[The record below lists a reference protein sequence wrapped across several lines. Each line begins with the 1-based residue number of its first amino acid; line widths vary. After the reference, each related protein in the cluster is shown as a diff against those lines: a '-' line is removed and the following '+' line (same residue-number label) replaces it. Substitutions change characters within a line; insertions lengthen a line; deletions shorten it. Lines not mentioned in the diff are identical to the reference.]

1 MQQARGIRLDG
12 RRSGA
17 VIVVV
22 AITLVLIVGMAA
34 FAIDTGMLLSARA
47 DAQRAADAAALA
59 AASAYFDAPVAE
71 RAALAE
77 ARGTDFATRNALLKS
92 QIAADEVA
100 IALLTNTEATLRVRA
115 TVARPEVSTFF
126 AGIWGITSLP
136 VSAAAEA
143 EVGGAIS
150 ADCLKPFAL
159 PDESFGPSQTT
170 YKWGDLVEIWVV
182 GGEDHVLVGFNDN
195 EPPGLGNIEPYISQK
210 CVDGQTAAMGDEL
223 LWEKPGNVKDGQGGD
238 GHGQVKKG
246 MDALLASD
254 PNLVYNET
262 TGKFNRNGVID
273 DDWASSTR
281 VGNVVLYDYDL
292 YKDPGINQV
301 KVTNFARVYFSHT
314 TGQAANPNNPYTV
327 WGRVFP
333 LDGLAGEC
341 EVEPCPAN
349 LKRIRLVK

>member
-12 RRSGA
+12 RRGGA

-77 ARGTDFATRNALLKS
+77 ARGTDFATRNELLKS

-100 IALLTNTEATLRVRA
+100 IALVTNTAATLRVRA
-115 TVARPEVSTFF
+115 TVTRPEVSTFF
-126 AGIWGITSLP
+126 AGIWGIKTLP

-143 EVGGAIS
+143 EIGGALI

-159 PDESFGPSQTT
+159 PEKDFTT
-170 YKWGDLVEIWVV
+170 GDKWGELVKIWVV
-182 GGEDHVLVGFNDN
+182 GGEDYVLVGFNDK
-195 EPPGLGNIEPYISQK
+195 EPPGLGHIEPYISQK
-210 CVDGQTAAMGDEL
+210 CVDDQTAAMGDEL
-223 LWEKPGNVKDGQGGD
+223 LWEKPGNIKDNQGGD
-238 GHGQVKKG
+238 GVGQVMKG
-246 MDALLASD
+246 MEKLLASD
-254 PNLVYNET
+254 DSLAYNT
-262 TGKFNRNGVID
+262 TSKSFNRET
-273 DDWASSTR
+273 WASSPR

-292 YKDPGINQV
+292 FKDPGINQV
-301 KVTNFARVYFSHT
+301 KVTNFARVFFSHT
-314 TGQAANPNNPYTV
+314 TGQAGNPNNPYTV

-341 EVEPCPAN
+341 ETPPCPDN